1 MTSNVAGT
9 RNWRQ
14 RHGAKLAWRRPLPHV
29 FLLTYCLV
37 AVLPIALVVI
47 NSFKS
52 QRNIFDSPLGLPS
65 ISEATLEG
73 YETLLDRGS
82 FPTYFF
88 NSMVVS
94 LVSIVLI
101 LVFGTFVS
109 YLLGVH
115 RFRGDRVLTL
125 FFAAGLMIPIRLA
138 TISILRLTTWLGLVD
153 SIWALVPVYI
163 AQGLPIAVLILHPYY
178 QSLDR
183 SILEAARIDGASE
196 YRVIGITAPIVRPA
210 LAAVAVF
217 VMIPIWNDLWF
228 PLILASNEESKTV
241 ILGVQQFFGQFETN
255 WTTVLA
261 ALTLSMLPILLLFL
275 ALSRWM
281 IAGLTDGA
289 TKG

>member
-1 MTSNVAGT
+1 MTSSALAVRG
-9 RNWRQ
+9 WKKRQ
-14 RHGAKLAWRRPLPHV
+14 ATSLAWKRPLPHA
-29 FLLTYCLV
+29 FLLGYCFIAV
-37 AVLPIALVVI
+37 APIALVAI

-52 QRNIFDSPLGLPS
+52 QKDIFNSPLGPPS
-65 ISEATLEG
+65 AGQATLDG
-73 YETLLDRGS
+73 YRTLLERGS
-82 FPTYFF
+82 FPRYFL
-88 NSMVVS
+88 NSLTVS
-94 LVSIVLI
+94 LISIVLI
-101 LVFGTFVS
+101 LVFGAFVS

-115 RFRGDRVLTL
+115 RFRGDRVLSL

-138 TISILRLTTWLGLVD
+138 TISILRLSTWLGLID

-163 AQGLPIAVLILHPYY
+163 AQGLPVAVLILVPYY

-196 YRVIGITAPIVRPA
+196 YRVIWLTAPIVRPA

-261 ALTLSMLPILLLFL
+261 ALTLSMLPVLMLF
-275 ALSRWM
+275 AGLSRWM

>member
-1 MTSNVAGT
+1 MP
-9 RNWRQ
+9 
-14 RHGAKLAWRRPLPHV
+14 HG
-29 FLLTYCLV
+29 FLIVYCLIAVVPILLV
-37 AVLPIALVVI
+37 AI
-47 NSFKS
+47 NSLKP
-52 QRNIFDSPLGLPS
+52 QKDIFNSPLVPPS
-65 ISEATLEG
+65 PSSATLDG
-73 YETLLDRGS
+73 YATLLERGS
-82 FPTYFF
+82 FPTYFT
-88 NSMVVS
+88 NSL
-94 LVSIVLI
+94 LVTLLSIGLI
-101 LVFGTFVS
+101 LVFGSFVS

-115 RFRGDRVLTL
+115 RFRGDRLLGL

-138 TISILRLTTWLGLVD
+138 TISILRLNNWLGLTD
-153 SIWALVPVYI
+153 SIWALVPVYV

-183 SILEAARIDGASE
+183 SILEAARIDGADE
-196 YRVIGITAPIVRPA
+196 YAVIRLTAPIVKPA
-210 LAAVAVF
+210 LAAVAIF

-255 WTTVLA
+255 WTAVLA
-261 ALTLSMLPILLLFL
+261 ALTLSMLPVLVLFM